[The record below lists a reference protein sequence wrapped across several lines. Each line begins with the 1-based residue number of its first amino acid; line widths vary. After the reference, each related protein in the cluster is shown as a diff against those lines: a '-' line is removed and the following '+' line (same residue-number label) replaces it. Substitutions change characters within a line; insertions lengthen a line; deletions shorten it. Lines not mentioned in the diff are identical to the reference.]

1 MSYNV
6 VMNICLIGR
15 TGSGKTTLA
24 QKMASEFNLEIICSN
39 MLRGYVKQRLDRY
52 QEVEKCMSLGETV
65 PFEIYELC
73 LQNKIASTKNK
84 SGFILENIYP
94 RADCLK
100 IVERNLENTKFI
112 YLDISEEKANER
124 SSVRSRDD
132 LSSEFLENREK
143 VFSSLDKFL
152 SLLTAESL
160 FVVDASLSE
169 SELFNIVKSWIQVN
183 LTKVIDETE
192 KSYT

>member
-1 MSYNV
+1 
-6 VMNICLIGR
+6 MNICLIGR